1 MNEKYNA
8 KKNSP
13 CLNNADLL
21 HKSQGYKV
29 AGYLRL
35 SQEDGDKDV
44 SDSIVSQ
51 KNIIDK
57 KIQEFGEE
65 FLLVD
70 YYIDDGYTG
79 LNTNRPNFQR
89 MLQDIENG
97 TINCIIT
104 KDLSRLS
111 RNSFEANYYIEIYFL
126 EKNIR
131 YISVLDNV
139 DTGTKSA
146 NNDMIQF
153 KTLINDWYSKD
164 ISRKVKSS
172 IWARKEKGL
181 YMGSVAP
188 YGYKKSKEDKHKLI
202 VDKQEARIVK
212 RIYEEY
218 SEGKSITEIINGL
231 QVNNIPS
238 PNNNSNNGEIRYK
251 WKEDTIRRMLS
262 NKVYLGHTE
271 YGKRI
276 NLSYK
281 SKKKKYIPPEEWKIA
296 YNTHEP
302 IITEELFDKVQS
314 KKNINKTI
322 KRKKHEW
329 ILNGLVKCKECG
341 AKMTLKVEYKRDNP
355 EQLKSKKICCLNGL
369 KRYRGKECI
378 KGSKGL
384 DEEII
389 NDIICKNLNKII
401 EALDKEKIKN
411 LIIEQENDN
420 KIKRGDDN
428 KALLNKELLKIE
440 YETKTLYLDYKENLL
455 DEDDYKKYYKEK
467 VNEKK
472 RIKNELE
479 VLEKEERHKII
490 VTEEKVNELVK
501 NILNMKQLNKN
512 IISEIV
518 YDIKIDNNN
527 QIYIYYKYDIFNM
540 VA

>member
-1 MNEKYNA
+1 MYEK
-8 KKNSP
+8 
-13 CLNNADLL
+13 
-21 HKSQGYKV
+21 YKV

-51 KNIIDK
+51 KNIIEK
-57 KIQEFGEE
+57 KIQELGEE
-65 FLLVD
+65 FFLVD

-79 LNTNRPNFQR
+79 LNTNRPSFQR
-89 MLQDIENG
+89 MIQDIENG

-111 RNSFEANYYIEIYFL
+111 RNSFEANYYIELYFL
-126 EKNIR
+126 ERNIR

-139 DTGTKSA
+139 DTGTKNA

-172 IWARKEKGL
+172 VWARKEKGL

-188 YGYKKSKEDKHKLI
+188 YGYKKSKEDKHKLVI
-202 VDKQEARIVK
+202 SKQEARIVK

-218 SEGKSITEIINGL
+218 SKGKSIAEIIKGL
-231 QVNNIPS
+231 QVDNIPS
-238 PNNNSNNGEIRYK
+238 PNNSSNNGEIRYK
-251 WKEDTIRRMLS
+251 WREETIRRMLS

-271 YGKRI
+271 YGKKI

-281 SKKKKYIPPEEWKIA
+281 SKKRKYIPPEEWKIA

-314 KKNINKTI
+314 QKKTNKTI

-329 ILNGLVKCKECG
+329 TLNGLVKCKECG

-355 EQLKSKKICCLNGL
+355 EELKSKKICCLNGL

-384 DEEII
+384 DEEIL
-389 NDIICKNLNKII
+389 NTIICKNLKETIGT
-401 EALDKEKIKN
+401 LDKEKIKD
-411 LIIEQENDN
+411 LIMQQENDN
-420 KIKRGDDN
+420 EIDKVNDN
-428 KALLNKELLKIE
+428 KELLNKELLKIE
-440 YETKTLYLDYKENLL
+440 NEIKTLYLDYKEDLL

-467 VNEKK
+467 VNEKN
-472 RIKNELE
+472 RVKNELE
-479 VLEKEERHKII
+479 VLEKEENHKTII
-490 VTEEKVNELVK
+490 TEEKINELVK
-501 NILNMKQLNKN
+501 NILNMKEMNKD

>member
-1 MNEKYNA
+1 MYEN
-8 KKNSP
+8 
-13 CLNNADLL
+13 
-21 HKSQGYKV
+21 YKV

-51 KNIIDK
+51 KNIIEK
-57 KIQEFGEE
+57 KMQELGEE
-65 FLLVD
+65 FFLVD

-79 LNTNRPNFQR
+79 LNTNRPDFQR
-89 MLQDIENG
+89 MIQDIENG

-111 RNSFEANYYIEIYFL
+111 RNSFEANYYIELYFL
-126 EKNIR
+126 ERNIR

-139 DTGTKSA
+139 DTGTKNA

-172 IWARKEKGL
+172 VWARKEKGL
-181 YMGSVAP
+181 YMGSIAP
-188 YGYKKSKEDKHKLI
+188 YGYKKSKEDKHKLVI
-202 VDKQEARIVK
+202 SKQEARIVR

-218 SEGKSITEIINGL
+218 SKGKSIAEIIKGL
-231 QVNNIPS
+231 QVDNIPS
-238 PNNNSNNGEIRYK
+238 PNNSSNNGEIRYK
-251 WKEDTIRRMLS
+251 WREETIRRMLS

-271 YGKRI
+271 YGKKI

-281 SKKKKYIPPEEWKIA
+281 SKKRKYIPPEEWKIA

-314 KKNINKTI
+314 QRNTNKTI

-329 ILNGLVKCKECG
+329 TLNGLVKCKECG

-355 EQLKSKKICCLNGL
+355 EELKSKKICCLNGL

-384 DEEII
+384 DEEIL
-389 NDIICKNLNKII
+389 NTIICKNLKETIGT
-401 EALDKEKIKN
+401 LDKEKIKD
-411 LIIEQENDN
+411 LIMEQENDN
-420 KIKRGDDN
+420 EISKVNDN
-428 KALLNKELLKIE
+428 KELLNKELLKIE
-440 YETKTLYLDYKENLL
+440 NEIKTLYLDYKEDLL

-467 VNEKK
+467 VNEKN
-472 RIKNELE
+472 RVKNELE
-479 VLEKEERHKII
+479 VLEKKENHKTII
-490 VTEEKVNELVK
+490 TEEKVNELVK
-501 NILNMKQLNKN
+501 NILNMKELNKD

>member
-1 MNEKYNA
+1 MYEK
-8 KKNSP
+8 
-13 CLNNADLL
+13 
-21 HKSQGYKV
+21 YKV

-51 KNIIDK
+51 KNIIEK
-57 KIQEFGEE
+57 KIQELGEE
-65 FLLVD
+65 FFLVD

-79 LNTNRPNFQR
+79 LNTNRPSFQR
-89 MLQDIENG
+89 MIQDIENG

-111 RNSFEANYYIEIYFL
+111 RNSFEANYYIELYFL
-126 EKNIR
+126 ERNIR

-139 DTGTKSA
+139 DTGTKNA

-172 IWARKEKGL
+172 VWARKEKGL

-188 YGYKKSKEDKHKLI
+188 YGYKKSKEDKHKLVI
-202 VDKQEARIVK
+202 SKQEARIVK

-218 SEGKSITEIINGL
+218 SKGKSIAEIIKGL
-231 QVNNIPS
+231 QVDNIPS
-238 PNNNSNNGEIRYK
+238 PNNSSNNGEIRYK
-251 WKEDTIRRMLS
+251 WREETIRRMLS

-271 YGKRI
+271 YGKKI

-281 SKKKKYIPPEEWKIA
+281 SKKRKYIPPEEWKIA

-314 KKNINKTI
+314 QKKTNKTI

-329 ILNGLVKCKECG
+329 TLNGLVKCKECG

-355 EQLKSKKICCLNGL
+355 EELKSKKICCLNGL

-384 DEEII
+384 DEEIL
-389 NDIICKNLNKII
+389 NTIICKNLKETIGT
-401 EALDKEKIKN
+401 LDKEKIKD
-411 LIIEQENDN
+411 LIMQQENDN
-420 KIKRGDDN
+420 EIDKVNDN
-428 KALLNKELLKIE
+428 KELLNKELLKIE
-440 YETKTLYLDYKENLL
+440 NEIKTLYLDYKEDLL

-467 VNEKK
+467 VNEKN
-472 RIKNELE
+472 RVKNELE
-479 VLEKEERHKII
+479 VLEKEE
-490 VTEEKVNELVK
+490 
-501 NILNMKQLNKN
+501 
-512 IISEIV
+512 
-518 YDIKIDNNN
+518 N
-527 QIYIYYKYDIFNM
+527 QILSPSEFSRKIKPPACRESSPPMLRSLCGIYSATYSIKNYKRKQSQF
-540 VA
+540 

>member
-1 MNEKYNA
+1 MYEK
-8 KKNSP
+8 
-13 CLNNADLL
+13 
-21 HKSQGYKV
+21 YKV

-51 KNIIDK
+51 KNIIEK
-57 KIQEFGEE
+57 KIQELGEE
-65 FLLVD
+65 FFLVD

-79 LNTNRPNFQR
+79 LNTNRPSFQR
-89 MLQDIENG
+89 MIQDIENG

-111 RNSFEANYYIEIYFL
+111 RNSFEANYYIELYFL
-126 EKNIR
+126 ERNVR

-139 DTGTKSA
+139 DTGTKNA

-181 YMGSVAP
+181 YMGSIAP
-188 YGYKKSKEDKHKLI
+188 YGYKKSKEDKHKLVI
-202 VDKQEARIVK
+202 SKQEARIVK
-212 RIYEEY
+212 RVYEEY
-218 SEGKSITEIINGL
+218 SKGKSITEVIKGL
-231 QVNNIPS
+231 QVDNIPS
-238 PNNNSNNGEIRYK
+238 PNNSSNNGEIRYK
-251 WKEDTIRRMLS
+251 WREETIRRMLS

-271 YGKRI
+271 YGKKI

-281 SKKKKYIPPEEWKIA
+281 SKKRKYIPQEEWKIA
-296 YNTHEP
+296 YNTHEA

-314 KKNINKTI
+314 LRNTNKTI

-329 ILNGLVKCKECG
+329 SLNGFVKCKECG

-355 EQLKSKKICCLNGL
+355 EELKSKKICCLNGL
-369 KRYRGKECI
+369 KKYRGKECI

-384 DEEII
+384 DEEIL
-389 NDIICKNLNKII
+389 NTIICKNLKETIGT
-401 EALDKEKIKN
+401 LDKENIKD
-411 LIIEQENDN
+411 LIMQQENDN
-420 KIKRGDDN
+420 EIDKVNDN
-428 KALLNKELLKIE
+428 KELLNKELLKIE
-440 YETKTLYLDYKENLL
+440 NEIKTLYLDYKEDLL

-467 VNEKK
+467 VNEKN
-472 RIKNELE
+472 RVKNELE
-479 VLEKEERHKII
+479 ILEKEENHKTII
-490 VTEEKVNELVK
+490 TEEKVNELVK
-501 NILNMKQLNKN
+501 EILNMKELNKD
-512 IISEIV
+512 IISEII

-540 VA
+540 VV

>member
-181 YMGSVAP
+181 YMGAVAP

>member
-1 MNEKYNA
+1 MYEK
-8 KKNSP
+8 
-13 CLNNADLL
+13 
-21 HKSQGYKV
+21 YKV

-51 KNIIDK
+51 KNIIEK
-57 KIQEFGEE
+57 KMQELGEE
-65 FLLVD
+65 FFLVD

-89 MLQDIENG
+89 MIQDIENG
-97 TINCIIT
+97 TVNCIIT

-111 RNSFEANYYIEIYFL
+111 RNSFEANYYIELYFL
-126 EKNIR
+126 ERNIR

-139 DTGTKSA
+139 DTGTKNA

-172 IWARKEKGL
+172 VWARKEKGL
-181 YMGSVAP
+181 YMGSIAP
-188 YGYKKSKEDKHKLI
+188 YGYKKSKEDKHKLVI
-202 VDKQEARIVK
+202 SKQEARVVK
-212 RIYEEY
+212 RIYEQY
-218 SEGKSITEIINGL
+218 SKGKSIAEIIKGL
-231 QVNNIPS
+231 QEDNIPS

-251 WKEDTIRRMLS
+251 WREETIRRMLS

-271 YGKRI
+271 YGKKI

-281 SKKKKYIPPEEWKIA
+281 SKKRKYIPPEEWKIA

-302 IITEELFDKVQS
+302 IITEELFDKVQN
-314 KKNINKTI
+314 KRKTNKTI

-329 ILNGLVKCKECG
+329 TLNGLVKCKECG

-355 EQLKSKKICCLNGL
+355 EELKSKKICCLNGL

-378 KGSKGL
+378 RGSKGL
-384 DEEII
+384 DEEIL
-389 NDIICKNLNKII
+389 NTIICENLKETIGTLN
-401 EALDKEKIKN
+401 KEKIKD
-411 LIIEQENDN
+411 LIIKQENDN
-420 KIKRGDDN
+420 KINMVNDN
-428 KALLNKELLKIE
+428 KELLNKELEKIE
-440 YETKTLYLDYKENLL
+440 NDIKTLYLDYKEDLL
-455 DEDDYKKYYKEK
+455 DEEDYKKYYKEK
-467 VNEKK
+467 VNEKNRLK
-472 RIKNELE
+472 SELE
-479 VLEKEERHKII
+479 TLEKEENHRTVI
-490 VTEEKVNELVK
+490 TEEKVNELVK
-501 NILNMKQLNKN
+501 NILNMKELNKD